1 MWPPRSFKQLRI
13 NYAEKNLPCIIFY
26 LHNATLRSH
35 QWRLCK
41 FTCYDIN
48 PAEWSYDILESGLL
62 WSYELFRRWGPFII
76 FIRLLTRKEVTF
88 TSERLSVIHYKC
100 ASCVCVCACVCVSAL
115 CKVSSWEACIYETLQ
130 SHSNGFITYLTYMV
144 DVCVRARVRACM
156 HACVC
161 SLMHARVSTCVSATA
176 ATLCLRL
183 LPRSALPL
191 STVWGD
197 NRKKKASCWE
207 SEES

>member
-100 ASCVCVCACVCVSAL
+100 VSCVCVCVHACVWVL
-115 CKVSSWEACIYETLQ
+115 
-130 SHSNGFITYLTYMV
+130 
-144 DVCVRARVRACM
+144 CVRFPLERRVFMRLSRVILMDSLPTWLTWWMCACVRVCVRACM
-156 HACVC
+156 HACV
-161 SLMHARVSTCVSATA
+161 H
-176 ATLCLRL
+176 
-183 LPRSALPL
+183 
-191 STVWGD
+191 
-197 NRKKKASCWE
+197 SCMLV
-207 SEES
+207 